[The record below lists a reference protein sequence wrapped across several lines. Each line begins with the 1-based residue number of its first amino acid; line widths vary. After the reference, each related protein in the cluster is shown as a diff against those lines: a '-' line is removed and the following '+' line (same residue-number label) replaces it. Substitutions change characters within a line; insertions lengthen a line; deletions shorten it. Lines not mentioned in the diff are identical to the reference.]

1 MQTAFATGFL
11 TEFIFILEKSRYDI
25 FFFKRGR
32 VFRVYVKKG
41 KPCIGKTGSRLT
53 VKSKQGLHLFLT

>member
-11 TEFIFILEKSRYDI
+11 TEFIFIFEKSRYDI

-32 VFRVYVKKG
+32 GVRVYVKKVSRVSA
-41 KPCIGKTGSRLT
+41 KPAH
-53 VKSKQGLHLFLT
+53 GLQ